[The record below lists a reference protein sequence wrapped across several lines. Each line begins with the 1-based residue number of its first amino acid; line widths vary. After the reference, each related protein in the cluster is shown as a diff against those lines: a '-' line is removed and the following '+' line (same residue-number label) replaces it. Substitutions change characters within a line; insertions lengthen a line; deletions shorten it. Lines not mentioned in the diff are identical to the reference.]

1 MPLIKTKG
9 INIKSIKVG
18 EADKILTLFTK
29 EFGKISCLAKGARR
43 PISKFG
49 GRLELFSFNDYLLA
63 TGRSLYIASQVET
76 IESFY
81 KLREEEYPLKAAS
94 FIVKLT
100 NASTE
105 IEQKNPALFDLLLD
119 MLHLLKGGL
128 SPNTL
133 KLVFELKLMD
143 IEGFFPYLEGC
154 VKCKRMITKEP
165 DKVTFNLSLGGL
177 ICSACSK
184 KIFGGIV
191 VPYELIKLML
201 KIKTSKPEDLKN
213 LYIEPKDIEKLD
225 LISKPYISE
234 HIGKDIRN
242 W

>member
-18 EADKILTLFTK
+18 EADKIITLFTK
-29 EFGKISCLAKGARR
+29 ELGKISVIAKGARR
-43 PISKFG
+43 TTSKFG

-63 TGRSLYIASQVET
+63 TGKSLYIASQVET

-81 KLREEEYPLKAAS
+81 KLREKEDSLKAAS
-94 FIVKLT
+94 FIVKLAD
-100 NASTE
+100 ASTE
-105 IEQKNPALFDLLLD
+105 IKQKNPGLFDLLLD
-119 MLHLLKGGL
+119 MLHLLKGDGN
-128 SPNTL
+128 PCTL
-133 KLVFELKLMD
+133 KSVFELKLMD

-154 VKCKRMITKEP
+154 VKCKRMVTKEP
-165 DKVTFNLSLGGL
+165 NKVTFNLSLGGL
-177 ICSACSK
+177 VCSACSK

-191 VPYELIKLML
+191 VPYELIKLIT
-201 KIKTSKPEDLKN
+201 KIKTNEPEDLKN
-213 LYIEPKDIEKLD
+213 LYIEPKDIEKLN